1 MNDNTKCC
9 SACGRYYT
17 TGGNSHFK
25 LCRFCNHKRLN
36 EGKLK
41 TPIRRKYKPTGEQQ
55 LFIELWKSRPHIC
68 ENCYTKL
75 GKEPRAHYFAHIK
88 PKSTHPHLRLDPDN
102 IRMLCY
108 DCHYAYDFQGK
119 EAYEKRKPR

>member
-41 TPIRRKYKPTGEQQ
+41 TPIRRKYKPTGELM
-55 LFIELWKSRPHIC
+55 LFKKIYESRPHFC
-68 ENCYTKL
+68 EWCNKPINGFSIMNY
-75 GKEPRAHYFAHIK
+75 HHIK
-88 PKSTHPHLRLDPDN
+88 PKSTHPELRLDENN
-102 IRMLCY
+102 IVKIC
-108 DCHYAYDFQGK
+108 DKCHIK
-119 EAYEKRKPR
+119 THS